1 MLQWMGGSRRKVTTS
16 RKSTQKR
23 QKQYFEQRK
32 RQQQNSNGLE
42 SYSEKKAPS
51 TQCPENNRSLDILS
65 LLNLSKNGKDFTSKF
80 PEGTGSLNGQHTTP
94 NSQTTHDPTTGDM
107 ENGNLC
113 PSEHVEIRETR
124 TVFNH
129 QEETVCPQESLY
141 DFYSSSHPDASKGD
155 NEKEIMMM
163 TTDHKLSVIDMLG
176 DDGQNSSS
184 RGNLVHE
191 NHVAF
196 SVEGLGKVEME
207 TPLHSPQ
214 HPTTARKFS
223 HGCPASSKIFK
234 GSHSFKKLNRS
245 LEDQFPELDD
255 MAVGVDIPTDACS
268 LELPPYLEE
277 LSRKSKQKIMV
288 DKECLLH
295 DAEDFLSNDVFS
307 DSRVEHDRFKWHEKA
322 SFLDDNFLDD
332 NCAVSWKN
340 WSCDLDY
347 MRSRKCDKS
356 DFSFEGIHKQ
366 KRRARVDTAGCFN
379 ASGLSSPYK
388 HQIDH
393 HYDLMTSDMTRCN
406 PEFSEMTHCSD
417 WPSFATEDA
426 RDHFHLS
433 SQDSFLSHPVWHEG
447 TKNPSFNST
456 QRQKIRRH
464 AADSSTKNNT
474 FCTKSPNIW
483 QQESI
488 IGSGIRNKMSDGD
501 DWLFEETT
509 KVSHF
514 DCKRWTEEPFDSDLN
529 PKFHYSDSGSKHDAF
544 SGNFYSDKVPFC
556 QQVTPG
562 SSSPVLP
569 NINPDHGH
577 QEPFDGLFKEEKDD
591 SNIQF
596 QKSVSTRGSESVTL
610 PAVSSRLHQHQNNSH
625 QSNHS
630 SSKNEESQVKTP
642 DMTPAPN
649 AVPSPGR
656 SEGGSS
662 SVEMPQKLQLLKEC
676 PDGTQTSLVSQKKHN
691 EIEDSAPNTC
701 KVMMLGRF
709 VLQLL

>member
-1 MLQWMGGSRRKVTTS
+1 MDGRIKAESHNWNVQS

-80 PEGTGSLNGQHTTP
+80 PEVSLDDEIYTVNDLFITVKGTGSLNGQHTTP
-94 NSQTTHDPTTGDM
+94 NSQTTHDLTTGHM
-107 ENGNLC
+107 ENGNLY
-113 PSEHVEIRETR
+113 PSEHGEIRETR
-124 TVFNH
+124 TAFNH
-129 QEETVCPQESLY
+129 QETVCPQESSY

-155 NEKEIMMM
+155 NEKETMKM

-234 GSHSFKKLNRS
+234 GSHSFKKLNRN

-295 DAEDFLSNDVFS
+295 DAQGFLSNDDFS
-307 DSRVEHDRFKWHEKA
+307 DSRVEHD
-322 SFLDDNFLDD
+322 
-332 NCAVSWKN
+332 
-340 WSCDLDY
+340 
-347 MRSRKCDKS
+347 
-356 DFSFEGIHKQ
+356 
-366 KRRARVDTAGCFN
+366 RARVDTAGCFN

-393 HYDLMTSDMTRCN
+393 PYDFMTSDMTRCN
-406 PEFSEMTHCSD
+406 PEFREMTHCSD
-417 WPSFATEDA
+417 WPSFAREDA
-426 RDHFHLS
+426 RDHLHLS
-433 SQDSFLSHPVWHEG
+433 SEDSF
-447 TKNPSFNST
+447 
-456 QRQKIRRH
+456 
-464 AADSSTKNNT
+464 
-474 FCTKSPNIW
+474 SPNIW
-483 QQESI
+483 QEESM

-501 DWLFEETT
+501 DWLFEET
-509 KVSHF
+509 KRASHF
-514 DCKRWTEEPFDSDLN
+514 DCKRWSEEPFDSDFN
-529 PKFHYSDSGSKHDAF
+529 PKLYVSDSGSKHDAF
-544 SGNFYSDKVPFC
+544 SGNFYSDKAPFC
-556 QQVTPG
+556 QQLSPG
-562 SSSPVLP
+562 NSSPVLP
-569 NINPDHGH
+569 NINVEHGH
-577 QEPFDGLFKEEKDD
+577 QEPFDGVFNEEKDD

-596 QKSVSTRGSESVTL
+596 QKSVSTRESESVTL

-642 DMTPAPN
+642 DIPN

-662 SVEMPQKLQLLKEC
+662 SVEMPQNLQLLKEC
-676 PDGTQTSLVSQKKHN
+676 PDGTQTSLMSQKEHK
-691 EIEDSAPNTC
+691 EMEDSGPNTC
-701 KVMMLGRF
+701 KVVMLGRF

>member
-1 MLQWMGGSRRKVTTS
+1 MLTHCTAHLAMLQWMGGSRRKVTTS

-124 TVFNH
+124 IVFNH

-155 NEKEIMMM
+155 NEKETMKM

-223 HGCPASSKIFK
+223 HGCPVSSKIFK

-295 DAEDFLSNDVFS
+295 DAECFLSNDDFS

-379 ASGLSSPYK
+379 ASGDNIFPYFF
-388 HQIDH
+388 
-393 HYDLMTSDMTRCN
+393 T
-406 PEFSEMTHCSD
+406 PFSISISLLLFC
-417 WPSFATEDA
+417 FY
-426 RDHFHLS
+426 L
-433 SQDSFLSHPVWHEG
+433 LL
-447 TKNPSFNST
+447 
-456 QRQKIRRH
+456 IRVI
-464 AADSSTKNNT
+464 
-474 FCTKSPNIW
+474 F
-483 QQESI
+483 SI
-488 IGSGIRNKMSDGD
+488 
-501 DWLFEETT
+501 
-509 KVSHF
+509 
-514 DCKRWTEEPFDSDLN
+514 
-529 PKFHYSDSGSKHDAF
+529 
-544 SGNFYSDKVPFC
+544 
-556 QQVTPG
+556 
-562 SSSPVLP
+562 
-569 NINPDHGH
+569 
-577 QEPFDGLFKEEKDD
+577 
-591 SNIQF
+591 
-596 QKSVSTRGSESVTL
+596 
-610 PAVSSRLHQHQNNSH
+610 
-625 QSNHS
+625 
-630 SSKNEESQVKTP
+630 
-642 DMTPAPN
+642 
-649 AVPSPGR
+649 
-656 SEGGSS
+656 
-662 SVEMPQKLQLLKEC
+662 
-676 PDGTQTSLVSQKKHN
+676 
-691 EIEDSAPNTC
+691 
-701 KVMMLGRF
+701 
-709 VLQLL
+709 